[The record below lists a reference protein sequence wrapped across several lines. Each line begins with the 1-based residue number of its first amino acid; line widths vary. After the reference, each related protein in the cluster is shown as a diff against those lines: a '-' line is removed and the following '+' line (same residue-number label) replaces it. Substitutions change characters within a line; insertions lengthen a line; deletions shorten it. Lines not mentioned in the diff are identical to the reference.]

1 MVKTAKKRLWWTLG
15 IILFILIALR
25 IALEP
30 IALHYVNKALANL
43 EGYKGEVKDIDIALY
58 RGAYRIESLIIK
70 KIDGD
75 FPEPFVNIPEMDISI
90 EWKAI
95 WHGAIVGEIVMEE
108 PVLIFAKNTAGENQA
123 GEDGNWLETLD
134 ALIPIKI
141 NSFEIKNGKIKY
153 QDLSA
158 TPKVNIEILDLYG
171 TATNLSTVL
180 DEDKKLPSRIEATA
194 NTSGNGGLTLEMDL
208 NMLKEIPDFDL
219 DLSAEHV
226 ELPFLNDFTE
236 AYAHFTFKEGTLDVF
251 SEIAMDDGQYKG
263 YVKPIL
269 KDIKVIDLDDKST
282 TFWRKTWEVVV
293 GATMKIFQNQKEEQ
307 FATEVP
313 FSGNMTGSDVGIV
326 ATIGNVLKNA
336 FVEAF
341 DAQIDNKVDIN
352 SIKQED
358 EKKGLFDFL
367 KKDKEK

>member
-1 MVKTAKKRLWWTLG
+1 MAKHVKKRLWWTLG
-15 IILFILIALR
+15 IILFILIVMR

-43 EGYKGEVKDIDIALY
+43 EGYQGEVKDIDIALY
-58 RGAYRIESLIIK
+58 RGAYKIKSLIIK
-70 KIDGD
+70 KTEGD
-75 FPEPFVNIPEMDISI
+75 FPEPFVNVPEMDISI

-95 WHGAIVGEIVMEE
+95 WHGAIVSEIVMENPE
-108 PVLIFAKNTAGENQA
+108 LIFAKNTAGENQA

-141 NSFEIKNGKIKY
+141 NRFEIKNGKIKY
-153 QDLSA
+153 KDLSA
-158 TPKVNIEILDLYG
+158 SPKVDIEISNLYG

-180 DEDKKLPSRIEATA
+180 DEDKKLPSRIEVTA
-194 NTSGNGGLTLEMDL
+194 NTSGNGDLALEMDL
-208 NMLKEIPDFDL
+208 NMLKETPDFDL

-251 SEIAMDDGQYKG
+251 SEIAMDNGQYKG
-263 YVKPIL
+263 YVKPIMR
-269 KDIKVIDLDDKST
+269 DVKVIDLDDQST
-282 TFWRKTWEVVV
+282 TFWRKAWEVIV
-293 GATMKIFQNQKEEQ
+293 GTTMKIFQNQKEEQ

-313 FSGNMTGSDVGIV
+313 FSGNMTGSDVGILP
-326 ATIGNVLKNA
+326 TIGNVLKNA
-336 FVEAF
+336 FIEAF
-341 DAQIDNKVDIN
+341 DAQIDDKVDIH
-352 SIKQED
+352 SIHKED

-367 KKDKEK
+367 KKDKDK